1 MRTVL
6 LDTGPLGLAVHP
18 RPVPGFRAWLA
29 SLRASGTTVV
39 IPEIANYELRRE
51 LLRMDQPVSV
61 DRLDRLIAACAYA
74 PITTP
79 IILRAA
85 RLWAEARRQGR
96 PTADDRALD
105 GDVILAATA
114 QEILARGDD
123 AVVATTNV
131 AHLERFVPATTWD
144 RIPGQ

>member
-1 MRTVL
+1 MRSIL

-29 SLRASGTTVV
+29 SLRASGTTIVV
-39 IPEIANYELRRE
+39 PEIAHYELRRE
-51 LLRMDQPVSV
+51 LLRMDQPVSI

-74 PITTP
+74 PITTS

-85 RLWAEARRQGR
+85 QLWAEARRQGR

-114 QEILARGDD
+114 EGIIASGDD
-123 AVVATTNV
+123 VIVATTNV
-131 AHLERFVPATTWD
+131 AHLQRFVPAATWD